1 MSDIEAAFRPG
12 TKVHG
17 VFLVL
22 RDCQWHCRECEY
34 RQVEITQIAGGA
46 GIQGLQRGTRSR
58 PGMEIESGDHLCV
71 SCKRM
76 TRHDRW
82 TGSLKEA
89 VPAPSMPASF
99 AKRAI
104 QVLGSRD
111 IVDNTERM
119 ANQLTVD
126 HKLPTLRW
134 TPETEREQNAYT
146 TMTDDDIRAKF
157 QLLRKS
163 NGSISHNLLKS
174 RACERCF
181 KTGKRGT
188 PFGIVFF
195 YEGDA
200 RWGPGDKTDPR
211 GCVGCGWFDMSEWRK
226 RLNSVLRK
234 QREPK

>member
-46 GIQGLQRGTRSR
+46 GIQGLQRG
-58 PGMEIESGDHLCV
+58 
-71 SCKRM
+71 
-76 TRHDRW
+76 
-82 TGSLKEA
+82 
-89 VPAPSMPASF
+89 
-99 AKRAI
+99 
-104 QVLGSRD
+104 
-111 IVDNTERM
+111 
-119 ANQLTVD
+119 
-126 HKLPTLRW
+126 
-134 TPETEREQNAYT
+134 EREQNAYT

-188 PFGIVFF
+188 PFGIVLF